1 MLNVN
6 KKIALN
12 GTSVIENKTAAYFN
26 ATVGEESQN
35 NDNINMTI
43 ADKSLYDANKQQV
56 QADFAEFC
64 SEFYSVQGGE

>member
-6 KKIALN
+6 KNITLN
-12 GTSVIENKTAAYFN
+12 GTSVIDEKTAAYFH

-64 SEFYSVQGGE
+64 SEFYNAQGGE

>member
-1 MLNVN
+1 MLKVN
-6 KKIALN
+6 RSITLN
-12 GTSVIENKTAAYFN
+12 GTSEIDGAIAAYFHG
-26 ATVGEESQN
+26 TIGEESQN

-64 SEFYSVQGGE
+64 TEFYGAQGGE

>member
-12 GTSVIENKTAAYFN
+12 GTSVINDKTVAYFN

-35 NDNINMTI
+35 NDNVNMTI
-43 ADKSLYDANKQQV
+43 AVKSLYDANKQQV

-64 SEFYSVQGGE
+64 EEFYSAQGGE